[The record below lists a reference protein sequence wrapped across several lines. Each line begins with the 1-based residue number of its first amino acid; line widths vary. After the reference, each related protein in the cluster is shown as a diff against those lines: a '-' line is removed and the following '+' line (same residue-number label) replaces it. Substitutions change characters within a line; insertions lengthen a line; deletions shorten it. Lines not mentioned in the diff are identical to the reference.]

1 MVLNVIDFNNN
12 LQKSYRSRYCIYRNL
27 ELGHE
32 IHVYNE
38 NSKLIK
44 ACRQTLNPNIKKAID
59 TLHFSYTYEL
69 YKLFLMLNVGGW
81 FIESDQIVYSHDISP
96 EKTMPTYSAINDYCN
111 FAAFITWSPVFIKN
125 DKATNFYLKKSLDTL
140 KMDLEN
146 NIHTSLKEL
155 NYQLIYIEPLYERQD
170 HEFIIPSFCQKYD
183 LAFEHYSANHLLTHY
198 ITTKEDIKNR
208 DADFILH
215 YFFVDRGIESGY
227 DEFSFDNLLKFDTFK
242 IMP

>member
-12 LQKSYRSRYCIYRNL
+12 LQKSYRNRYCIYRNL

-44 ACRQTLNPNIKKAID
+44 ACRQTLSPNIKKTLD
-59 TLHFSYTYEL
+59 SLHFSYTYEL

-81 FIESDQIVYSHDISP
+81 FIEADQIIYSPPSVPP
-96 EKTMPTYSAINDYCN
+96 EKTMPCYSSLNNCN
-111 FAAFITWSPVFIKN
+111 VVTFATWVPIFIKN

-140 KMDLEN
+140 KMNLEN
-146 NIHTSLKEL
+146 GIYDFLYREMT
-155 NYQLIYIEPLYERQD
+155 YQLIYIAPFFEGMSP
-170 HEFIIPSFCQKYD
+170 EFIIPSFCQKYD
-183 LAFEHYSANHLLTHY
+183 LGFDHY
-198 ITTKEDIKNR
+198 ISSAITSRLIHRDDIENT
-208 DADFILH
+208 DTDYVLH
-215 YFFVDRGIESGY
+215 YLFVDYGIEAGY
-227 DEFSFDNLLKFDTFK
+227 DEFSFNSLLKFDTFK